1 METVTLRSEDFKTV
15 HNTLCELRSI
25 VGDMERSLIKVE
37 RLEAVIQRF
46 EQGLADA
53 YRQDN
58 EAFDRKH
65 DCYSLAQQANKFRTL
80 WSIYEVED
88 LEAQHPFQ
96 GALQVAYRDHWGE
109 EGAVFE
115 EIKTEGQGH
124 GTWLDLWAAAD
135 RCIRRSG
142 DDHHCFIEAFTPN
155 PENPQQLMLQTGS

>member
-1 METVTLRSEDFKTV
+1 METVTLHSHDFKTV

-25 VGDMERSLIKVE
+25 VEDMQQSMVKVE
-37 RLEAVIQRF
+37 RLEAVIQSF

-65 DCYSLAQQANKFRTL
+65 DCYSLAQRVNGFRSV

-88 LEAQHPFQ
+88 LEAQHPFP
-96 GALQVAYRDHWGE
+96 GALEVVYSEHWGGE
-109 EGAVFE
+109 SVIE
-115 EIKTEGQGH
+115 EIKIEGRGH
-124 GTWLDLWAAAD
+124 GTWVDLWDAAD

-142 DDHHCFIEAFTPN
+142 DDHHVFIEAFYPVAGT
-155 PENPQQLMLQTGS
+155 QQLRLTTGS

>member
-25 VGDMERSLIKVE
+25 VGDMERSMVKVE

-58 EAFDRKH
+58 EGFDRKFDH
-65 DCYSLAQQANKFRTL
+65 YSEVKQQLGLRSI
-80 WSIYEVED
+80 WSVFEVED
-88 LEAQHPFQ
+88 LNSPHPFQ
-96 GALQVAYRDHWGE
+96 GALQLAYSEHWGGE
-109 EGAVFE
+109 SVFE
-115 EIKTEGQGH
+115 EIKGE
-124 GTWLDLWAAAD
+124 TWTALYVAAD

-142 DDHHCFIEAFTPN
+142 DDHHVFIEAFEPVADT
-155 PENPQQLMLQTGS
+155 QQLRLTTGS